1 MIESIECIVS
11 GEKETKNYIRNEFL
25 NNLKTNRFNFMF
37 SIYAIKSWIFN
48 GEKTNTKYGGSFPS
62 YNWDCITNRTKSN
75 EIIIINPNDSL
86 RYTISVPN
94 ELIQW
99 EEYEKNF
106 GINKHFRR
114 NEYKMMFERINDYFE
129 YENKHYSIII
139 VALVHENEPFDAYI
153 QERYLDT
160 ETGLFLP
167 FTKAIHRR
175 TPNQY
180 AYNEKRV
187 ELN

>member
-1 MIESIECIVS
+1 MQYVV
-11 GEKETKNYIRNEFL
+11 
-25 NNLKTNRFNFMF
+25 
-37 SIYAIKSWIFN
+37 KSWVYKDNKFN
-48 GEKTNTKYGGSFPS
+48 ARYGRNFPS
-62 YNWDCITNRTKSN
+62 YNWDCIINIIESN
-75 EIIIINPNDSL
+75 ELIIINPDDSIKYL
-86 RYTISVPN
+86 ISVPN
-94 ELIQW
+94 ELIQC
-99 EEYEKNF
+99 EEYEKYF

-160 ETGLFLP
+160 ETGEFLP
-167 FTKAIHRR
+167 FTKSISRM

-180 AYNEKRV
+180 AYNIERI